1 MPSNGYKC
9 PQLSEQDSILK
20 ILGKYKDHPSIKL
33 IKTKN
38 TSQVFNLLTL

>member
-9 PQLSEQDSILK
+9 PHLSEQDSILK
-20 ILGKYKDHPSIKL
+20 ILDKHKDHPNIKL

-38 TSQVFNLLTL
+38 TSQVFNFLTL